1 MTQTHID
8 AMSLAMGKASGRD
21 TVQPRG
27 LPKAVGE
34 VSSRAI
40 RRGGTERP
48 KRTAAGLARCA
59 EEFMAAR
66 EFDCCL
72 YLCRLAV
79 AEDPNEP
86 LSYFVR
92 GRCLGDTGRLDE
104 ALEALAMAVALD
116 SANADFQAAYGQALE
131 QAGHLEEARE
141 RYGLAL
147 GLDDDLIGPLLA
159 RALVNQ
165 QLGDFAGALVDLD
178 AYLGHRPDSIDALV
192 HRGLSLLAAGRRDA
206 ADFDFDRAIALDPNA
221 CERIKRLTG
230 GI

>member
-1 MTQTHID
+1 
-8 AMSLAMGKASGRD
+8 MGKASGRD
-21 TVQPRG
+21 TAQPNG

-34 VSSRAI
+34 ISLRGI
-40 RRGGTERP
+40 RQAGSERP

-79 AEDPNEP
+79 DEDPNEP

-92 GRCLGDTGRLDE
+92 GRCLDDVGRFDE
-104 ALEALAMAVALD
+104 AIEALATAVALD
-116 SANADFQAAYGQALE
+116 SANADFQAAYGHALE
-131 QAGHLEEARE
+131 HAGQLEEARE

-147 GLDDDLIGPLLA
+147 GLDRDLIGPLLA
-159 RALVNQ
+159 RAVVRQ

-178 AYLGHRPDSIDALV
+178 AYLGHRPDSADAFI
-192 HRGLSLLAAGRRDA
+192 HRGLSHLAAGRRDE
-206 ADFDFDRAIALDPNA
+206 ADLDFDRAIALDPNA
-221 CERIKRLTG
+221 CERINRLTG
-230 GI
+230 GL

>member
-1 MTQTHID
+1 
-8 AMSLAMGKASGRD
+8 MGKASGRE
-21 TVQPRG
+21 TAQPRG

-34 VSSRAI
+34 ISVHGI
-40 RRGGTERP
+40 RQAEAERP

-92 GRCLGDTGRLDE
+92 GRCLDDIGRFDE
-104 ALEALAMAVALD
+104 ALEALALAVTLD

-131 QAGHLEEARE
+131 HTGQLEEARL

-147 GLDDDLIGPLLA
+147 GLDRDLIGPLLA
-159 RALVNQ
+159 RALVSQ
-165 QLGDFAGALVDLD
+165 QLGDFAGALADLD
-178 AYLGHRPDSIDALV
+178 AYLGHRPDSTDALI
-192 HRGLSLLAAGRRDA
+192 HRGLSHLAAGRRDH
-206 ADFDFDRAIALDPNA
+206 ADIDFDRAIALDPNA

-230 GI
+230 GV